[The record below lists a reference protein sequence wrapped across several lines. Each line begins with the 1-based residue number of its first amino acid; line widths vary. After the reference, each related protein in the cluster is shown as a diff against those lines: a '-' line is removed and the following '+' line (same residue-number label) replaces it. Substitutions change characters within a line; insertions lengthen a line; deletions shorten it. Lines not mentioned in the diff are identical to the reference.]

1 MTINDFKLCYF
12 KNNFAYFTSD
22 FENQTGDDWNDA
34 PFDSNAGIPYDHKGT
49 IVFKIAL
56 YGDFSSAQDD
66 QYSRPTS
73 VDDINK
79 GFIPWL
85 DNGWNSDTTWTIHG
99 GISYLEFLKHC
110 DKYNLNYYVC
120 QKEINETI
128 NKIDQLNKQL
138 QLNFEEQ

>member
-1 MTINDFKLCYF
+1 MDINNFKLCYF
-12 KNNFAYFTSD
+12 KDNFAYFTSD

-34 PFDSNAGIPYDHKGT
+34 PFDSNAGTPYDHKGT

-79 GFIPWL
+79 GFMPWIV
-85 DNGWNSDTTWTIHG
+85 NGWNSDTTWAILG
-99 GISYLEFLKHC
+99 GTSYLEFLKHC
-110 DKYNLNYYVC
+110 DLYKLNCYVC

-128 NKIDQLNKQL
+128 NKIDQLDKQL
-138 QLNFEEQ
+138 QMNFEE